1 MCREIKCHCCSV
13 GAPNHSSPAF
23 RNWILADP
31 LAMNVSA
38 VLGDGRGAAVV

>member
-1 MCREIKCHCCSV
+1 M
-13 GAPNHSSPAF
+13 GASNYSSPAF
-23 RNWILADP
+23 GNWILADP